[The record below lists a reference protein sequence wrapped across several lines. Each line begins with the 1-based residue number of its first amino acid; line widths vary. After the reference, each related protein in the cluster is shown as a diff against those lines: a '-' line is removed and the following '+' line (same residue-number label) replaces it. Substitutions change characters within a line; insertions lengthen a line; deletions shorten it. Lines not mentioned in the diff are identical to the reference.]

1 MLRAYFL
8 AKIFK
13 GCCLYSI
20 TMEEQK
26 MEKPKKEMLKCDHCG
41 ERKQCQKIVYNK
53 FGNVIFICDDCIV
66 RSNKR

>member
-1 MLRAYFL
+1 M
-8 AKIFK
+8 
-13 GCCLYSI
+13 I